1 MGAES
6 DNVNSQIRG
15 AADRQ
20 SDGPE
25 PSGNANIA
33 ALPMPAYQ
41 RRMVESASRFTWNCW
56 ARQTG
61 KSFTF
66 SLRRLVRGLLRR
78 RTQIF
83 LSAGERQSRE
93 VMEKAYLHCQAL
105 KIAAEFRG
113 DGYFRNTSYR
123 QLEIRLPGGVRI
135 IGLPANPLTARGF
148 TGDVFLDEFAMH
160 QEDEAVWAA
169 LYPSILRGRG
179 ELDVCSTPRGVK
191 NLFARLRD
199 NARFERTTVT
209 LGQAIAEGLEA
220 DATELREAIG
230 DELIWR
236 QEMCCEFVDEATSFM
251 PYELIRR
258 CQEVR
263 LSTTVDWLAMQRA
276 GADVYVGVDV
286 GRVRDMTAVWIV
298 ERGGEL
304 LETRGVLV
312 MERAS
317 FEEQE
322 RVIGEVLGHRSVRRC
337 CVDATGLGMQLAE
350 RLVRRFGSYRVE
362 GMTFTAGLKS
372 ELAGRL
378 RMLAETGRI
387 RIPVEDAIERDWH
400 SLTRVVSRSGHVR
413 YEADRAAGGHADRF
427 WAAALAA
434 HAAARHVGCGDGEYL
449 TGGAARFARQGVW

>member
-1 MGAES
+1 M
-6 DNVNSQIRG
+6 NS
-15 AADRQ
+15 
-20 SDGPE
+20 P
-25 PSGNANIA
+25 
-33 ALPMPAYQ
+33 ALVLPRYQ
-41 RRMVESASRFTWNCW
+41 RRAVESPARFTWNCW

-66 SLRRLVRGLLRR
+66 SLRRLVRGLQRR
-78 RTQIF
+78 RMQIF

-93 VMEKAYLHCQAL
+93 VMEKAYQHCQAL
-105 KIAAEFRG
+105 KITAEFRG

-148 TGDVFLDEFAMH
+148 SGDVFLDEFAMH

-169 LYPSILRGRG
+169 LYPSVLRGRG

-199 NARFERTTVT
+199 NAKFERTTVT
-209 LGQAIAEGLEA
+209 LDQAIAEGLEA

-230 DELIWR
+230 DEMIWR

-258 CQEVR
+258 CQDVR
-263 LSTTVDWLAMQRA
+263 LSTAVNWSALQRA

-286 GRVRDMTAVWIV
+286 GRVRDVTAVWIV
-298 ERGGEL
+298 ERGGDL

-312 MERAS
+312 MEGAS

-322 RVIGEVLGHRSVRRC
+322 RVIGEVLGHRSVRRSC
-337 CVDATGLGMQLAE
+337 IDATGMGMHLAE
-350 RLVRRFGSYRVE
+350 RLGQRFGNYRVE
-362 GMTFTAGLKS
+362 GMMFTAGLKS

-387 RIPVEDAIERDWH
+387 RIPVDDAIERDWH
-400 SLTRVVSRSGHVR
+400 SLTRAVTRSGHVR
-413 YEADRAAGGHADRF
+413 FEADRSAGGHADRF

-434 HAAARHVGCGDGEYL
+434 HAAARHVGVCDGEFL
-449 TGGAARFARQGVW
+449 TGGASRFAREGVW

>member
-1 MGAES
+1 M
-6 DNVNSQIRG
+6 R
-15 AADRQ
+15 
-20 SDGPE
+20 
-25 PSGNANIA
+25 
-33 ALPMPAYQ
+33 
-41 RRMVESASRFTWNCW
+41 
-56 ARQTG
+56 
-61 KSFTF
+61 
-66 SLRRLVRGLLRR
+66 
-78 RTQIF
+78 
-83 LSAGERQSRE
+83 
-93 VMEKAYLHCQAL
+93 
-105 KIAAEFRG
+105 
-113 DGYFRNTSYR
+113 
-123 QLEIRLPGGVRI
+123 
-135 IGLPANPLTARGF
+135 
-148 TGDVFLDEFAMH
+148 DV
-160 QEDEAVWAA
+160 
-169 LYPSILRGRG
+169 
-179 ELDVCSTPRGVK
+179 
-191 NLFARLRD
+191 
-199 NARFERTTVT
+199 
-209 LGQAIAEGLEA
+209 
-220 DATELREAIG
+220 
-230 DELIWR
+230 
-236 QEMCCEFVDEATSFM
+236 
-251 PYELIRR
+251 
-258 CQEVR
+258 
-263 LSTTVDWLAMQRA
+263 
-276 GADVYVGVDV
+276 
-286 GRVRDMTAVWIV
+286 TAVWIV

-362 GMTFTAGLKS
+362 GLTFTVGLKA